1 MRIRVM
7 TRAVTTTMMSTMST
21 MVMMMMM
28 MMMMMMVMVMMRV
41 TMTNSL
47 SFETVLKT
55 LFRVNVYFLLHGS
68 SAVLYQLIG
77 FILNTLSKAFL
88 QST

>member
-7 TRAVTTTMMSTMST
+7 TRAVTTTAMSTMTT

-28 MMMMMMVMVMMRV
+28 MVLMMRV

-47 SFETVLKT
+47 GFETVLKT
-55 LFRVNVYFLLHGS
+55 FFRVNVYFLLHGS
-68 SAVLYQLIG
+68 SALLYQLIG